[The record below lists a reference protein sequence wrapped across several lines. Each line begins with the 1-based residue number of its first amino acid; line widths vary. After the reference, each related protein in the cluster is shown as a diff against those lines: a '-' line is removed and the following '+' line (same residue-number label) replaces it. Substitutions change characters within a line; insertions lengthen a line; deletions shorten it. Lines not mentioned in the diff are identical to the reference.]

1 MRLLLLPLLP
11 FAALVTGGAAAQHE
25 PAPFDGAWMAC
36 ETYQGANICAYTLM
50 AQRGERVCG
59 VQRDFATNAY
69 YTQRFVATAKDNR
82 ARIDRICGD
91 PGSETDTYCAGQAPA
106 DAAKGGWGTSDR
118 TFQACGNRLH
128 SVKEGDSF
136 SCASARSDAGLP
148 KVRALDGE
156 GPEPEDEAW
165 MASCLRGEG

>member
-11 FAALVTGGAAAQHE
+11 FAALVTGGAASQHE

-50 AQRGERVCG
+50 EQRGDRVCG

-82 ARIDRICGD
+82 AHIDRICGD

-106 DAAKGGWGTSDR
+106 DAAKVGWGTSDQ
-118 TFQACGNRLH
+118 TLQACGNRLH
-128 SVKEGDSF
+128 SVKDGDSF
-136 SCASARSDAGLP
+136 SCAGARPDAGLP
-148 KVRALDGE
+148 KVRTLGSE
-156 GPEPEDEAW
+156 GPEPEDKAW
-165 MASCLRGEG
+165 MASCLRGED